1 MTKTEILKRLI
12 TRKRGATSFEIAT
25 LMGTVCSHRRLTDLK
40 EHGWTILRKEI
51 DGQSYGRYFGIAPK
65 SRKPTTALTAWAF

>member
-25 LMGTVCSHRRLTDLK
+25 LMGTVCPHRRLTDLK

-65 SRKPTTALTAWAF
+65 VENPRLR